1 MRVIGQ
7 VSDLYLRIYLSLKNF
22 LILIVTIIIIAAVS
36 YYNLG
41 LGFDTSE
48 FMFIKDDYI
57 QNYLESSSSF
67 LMILNCVIIPTL
79 FLSELKEEVNTMNY
93 ILIPRVSKLKLNFAK
108 LLTALMIT
116 VYYCILEMLI
126 VGIVPLIWYPSF
138 VLELTFLK
146 IALFIILYSCF
157 NVLLLLVM
165 TKLFRSFV
173 VVSIPLIVYLIL
185 SFIKDNIKIRRYFPI
200 LVISS
205 QSLEANLPINISLF
219 LIFFLSMIY
228 ISSKN

>member
-7 VSDLYLRIYLSLKNF
+7 VSNLYLRIYLSLKNF

-146 IALFIILYSCF
+146 IALFIILYSCL

-185 SFIKDNIKIRRYFPI
+185 SFIKDNIKIRKYFPI

-205 QSLEANLPINISLF
+205 QSLEANLPIYISLF
-219 LIFFLSMIY
+219 LIFFLSIIY

>member
-7 VSDLYLRIYLSLKNF
+7 VSNLYLRIYLSLKNF

-126 VGIVPLIWYPSF
+126 VGIVSLIWYPSF

-146 IALFIILYSCF
+146 IVLFIILYSCF

-185 SFIKDNIKIRRYFPI
+185 SFIKDNIKIRKYFPI

-205 QSLEANLPINISLF
+205 QSLEANLPIYITLF
-219 LIFFLSMIY
+219 LIFFLSIIY

>member
-7 VSDLYLRIYLSLKNF
+7 VSNLYLRIYLSLKNF

-146 IALFIILYSCF
+146 IVLFIILYSCF

-185 SFIKDNIKIRRYFPI
+185 SFIKDNIKIRKYFPI

-205 QSLEANLPINISLF
+205 QSLEANLPIYITLF
-219 LIFFLSMIY
+219 LIFFLSIIY

>member
-185 SFIKDNIKIRRYFPI
+185 SFIKDNIKIRKYFPI

-205 QSLEANLPINISLF
+205 QSLETNLPIYISLF

>member
-7 VSDLYLRIYLSLKNF
+7 VSNLYLRIYLSLKNF
-22 LILIVTIIIIAAVS
+22 LILIVNIIIIAAVS

-146 IALFIILYSCF
+146 IVLFIILYSCF

-185 SFIKDNIKIRRYFPI
+185 SFIKDNIKIRKYFPI

-205 QSLEANLPINISLF
+205 QSLETNLPIYITLF
-219 LIFFLSMIY
+219 LIFFLSIIY

>member
-7 VSDLYLRIYLSLKNF
+7 VTDLYLRIYLSLKNF

-185 SFIKDNIKIRRYFPI
+185 SFIKDNIKIRKYFPI

-205 QSLEANLPINISLF
+205 QSLEENLPIYISLF

>member
-185 SFIKDNIKIRRYFPI
+185 SFIKDNIKIRKYFPI

-205 QSLEANLPINISLF
+205 QSLEANLPIYISLF
-219 LIFFLSMIY
+219 LIFFLSMI
-228 ISSKN
+228 SSKN